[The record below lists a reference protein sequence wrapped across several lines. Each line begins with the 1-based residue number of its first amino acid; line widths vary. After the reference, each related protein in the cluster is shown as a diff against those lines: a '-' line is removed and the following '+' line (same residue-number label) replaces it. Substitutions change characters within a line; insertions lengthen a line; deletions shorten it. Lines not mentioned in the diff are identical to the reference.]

1 MCHLYNF
8 VIIYKHSNNP
18 KNSIF
23 KIGLFFVVIFS
34 PFLGI
39 FFFPTFLHIMFL
51 LPKLFPSFYYQSILP
66 LPLYFINPH
75 PPFDTFSPPF
85 PPIRFFRTKKSLI
98 FFLFSPKR
106 THTHT
111 NSPTKQFSPKSLHL
125 FTESQNSQP
134 QDLTHHPHPISTQ
147 FHLQFAF
154 KLNFIPPQF
163 SPNIFFS
170 VAFFCLFFFFSFLDQ
185 KIRSEKI

>member
-75 PPFDTFSPPF
+75 PPFDTFSPRFLPSVF
-85 PPIRFFRTKKSLI
+85 FEQKNPSFFFFFR
-98 FFLFSPKR
+98 PNA
-106 THTHT
+106 HTHT
-111 NSPTKQFSPKSLHL
+111 QTPQPNNFPPNLYTYLQNLKILNLRTLPITLILYPHNSIFNLHL
-125 FTESQNSQP
+125 N
-134 QDLTHHPHPISTQ
+134 
-147 FHLQFAF
+147 
-154 KLNFIPPQF
+154 
-163 SPNIFFS
+163 
-170 VAFFCLFFFFSFLDQ
+170 
-185 KIRSEKI
+185 